1 MSLPSA
7 KKRKI
12 FDGRYEVL
20 SIVGRGLDSVVYHA
34 KHLSGGQQ
42 EVALKVLINNKPKSS
57 ITERL
62 RKEALTLVSCRHKYV
77 VRLDDFHSVAELC
90 YLSMEYAP
98 LGDLRK
104 YITNQGAPL
113 SPELGAEFLRQSLEA
128 MEFIHATG
136 VLHRD
141 LKPDNIL
148 VLSDKEIRLADFG
161 LALLPGDELDL
172 EELQN
177 GVGTLSYLPP
187 EMLEGQ
193 FYDSRSDL
201 YSLGVCFYEALAGTH
216 PFDGAPLSEQKE
228 VRLDTS
234 IKPLH
239 ELNPL
244 IPKHLSAVVSTLIR
258 YSADAR
264 FQTAMEALRAL
275 SNPEFSGDITSV
287 TTEPLVA
294 EIDHLHPESETAGT
308 GSDFISQTPAN
319 NDEADSSFTDLFDDF
334 FNDTEHAANSTQES
348 KPIDSK
354 SSDSNPTES
363 KAPSNNETQEMTA
376 HRVQQLIDQDAKK
389 KNNAGTRR
397 ETPRDYATTEALL
410 DPVQLESKKTK
421 SAKEDFKAPQSRSSG
436 EKPRAGLVATL
447 LNMPPVARTL
457 VVGTGAALV
466 TIALVLLSHI
476 KPTQIL
482 SDSLSKA
489 ALTDTDVEH
498 AAPESSDTGLLT
510 TLPAGTYAGSIQGVL
525 PGTTSPLALI
535 VRPEQNTVTVVVG
548 IEGWTPAT
556 VSTEANSEDSTPMI
570 VVRSNSVLLNM
581 DGQLSNNEVSG
592 TFSNA
597 ITGETGVWS
606 AKKIS

>member
-34 KHLSGGQQ
+34 KHLSGGEQ
-42 EVALKVLINNKPKSS
+42 EVALKVLVNNKPKSS
-57 ITERL
+57 LTERL

-77 VRLDDFHSVAELC
+77 VRLDDFHSVADLC
-90 YLSMEYAP
+90 YLSMEYASY
-98 LGDLRK
+98 GDLRK
-104 YITNQGAPL
+104 YITNNGKPL
-113 SPELGAEFLRQSLEA
+113 SPEQGAEFLRQTLEG

-148 VLSDKEIRLADFG
+148 VISDKEIRLADFG

-187 EMLEGQ
+187 EMLDGQ

-201 YSLGVCFYEALAGTH
+201 YSLGVCFYEALAGKH
-216 PFDGAPLSEQKE
+216 PFDGAHLSEQKE
-228 VRLDTS
+228 VRLDKN
-234 IKPLH
+234 IQPLH

-244 IPKHLSAVVSTLIR
+244 IPKNVSAVISTLMR
-258 YSADAR
+258 YSADER
-264 FQTAMEALRAL
+264 FQSAMEALRAL
-275 SNPEFSGDITSV
+275 SNPEFSGDVAVV
-287 TTEPLVA
+287 TVDPLADEVDEPKGVTHS
-294 EIDHLHPESETAGT
+294 IHSEA
-308 GSDFISQTPAN
+308 PAN
-319 NDEADSSFTDLFDDF
+319 QDEPDASFTDLFDDF
-334 FNDTEHAANSTQES
+334 FDGTDYATNAAAQPVEPSPVSTNPADPS
-348 KPIDSK
+348 
-354 SSDSNPTES
+354 SSD
-363 KAPSNNETQEMTA
+363 TQEMSA
-376 HRVQQLIDQDAKK
+376 HRVQQLVEQDAKSK
-389 KNNAGTRR
+389 AAVTTRTHTTSTI
-397 ETPRDYATTEALL
+397 EKTSSQPRPEEPRHRDE
-410 DPVQLESKKTK
+410 Q
-421 SAKEDFKAPQSRSSG
+421 EDFRVPSSLAGRENMSRS
-436 EKPRAGLVATL
+436 LLATL
-447 LNMPPVARTL
+447 LNMPPLLRTL
-457 VVGTGAALV
+457 LVGTVAALV
-466 TIALVLLSHI
+466 TIGLVVLSHVTSSTLAHNTTSSPA
-476 KPTQIL
+476 PTNDQETE
-482 SDSLSKA
+482 DN
-489 ALTDTDVEH
+489 
-498 AAPESSDTGLLT
+498 TGENTGT
-510 TLPAGTYAGSIQGVL
+510 TLFPNLPAGTYSGSIQGVL

-556 VSTEANSEDSTPMI
+556 VSTEVDPEDTAPEI

-581 DGQLSNNEVSG
+581 TGEVSNNEVVG

>member
-34 KHLSGGQQ
+34 KHLSGGEQ

-57 ITERL
+57 LTERL

-77 VRLDDFHSVAELC
+77 VRLDDFHSVADLC

-98 LGDLRK
+98 FGDLRK
-104 YITNQGAPL
+104 YITNNGKPI
-113 SPELGAEFLRQSLEA
+113 SPQQGAEFLRQSLEG

-148 VLSDKEIRLADFG
+148 VISDKEIRLADFG

-187 EMLEGQ
+187 EMLDGQ

-201 YSLGVCFYEALAGTH
+201 YSLGVCFYEALAGKH
-216 PFDGAPLSEQKE
+216 PFDGAHLSEQKE
-228 VRLDTS
+228 VRLDKN
-234 IKPLH
+234 IQPLH
-239 ELNPL
+239 ELNPQ
-244 IPKHLSAVVSTLIR
+244 IPKNVSAVISTLMR
-258 YSADAR
+258 YSADER
-264 FQTAMEALRAL
+264 FQSAMEALRAL
-275 SNPEFSGDITSV
+275 SNPEFSGDVAVV
-287 TTEPLVA
+287 TVDPLTDEAEALSTEVP
-294 EIDHLHPESETAGT
+294 PMSETHR
-308 GSDFISQTPAN
+308 ISSEPPAN
-319 NDEADSSFTDLFDDF
+319 QDQTDSSFTDLFDDF
-334 FNDTEHAANSTQES
+334 FDDTDYATNAAANPIVPSSATSSSADPST
-348 KPIDSK
+348 
-354 SSDSNPTES
+354 SD
-363 KAPSNNETQEMTA
+363 TQEMSA
-376 HRVQQLIDQDAKK
+376 HRVQQLIEQDS
-389 KNNAGTRR
+389 KNKAAATARSATSI
-397 ETPRDYATTEALL
+397 EKTLPPESPPTQPEDPRYNNER
-410 DPVQLESKKTK
+410 
-421 SAKEDFKAPQSRSSG
+421 EDFQAPSTLGGRKKESV
-436 EKPRAGLVATL
+436 GLLAAL
-447 LNMPPVARTL
+447 FNMPPLLRTL
-457 VVGTGAALV
+457 LVGTVAALV
-466 TIALVLLSHI
+466 TIGIVVLSHVTSSQLAQEASRL
-476 KPTQIL
+476 PAPANDEEG
-482 SDSLSKA
+482 SGDA
-489 ALTDTDVEH
+489 AEN
-498 AAPESSDTGLLT
+498 AAKLLFPN
-510 TLPAGTYAGSIQGVL
+510 LPAGTYAGSIQGVL

-556 VSTEANSEDSTPMI
+556 VSTEVDPDDTAPEI

-581 DGQLSNNEVSG
+581 TGEVSKNEVVG

>member
-34 KHLSGGQQ
+34 KHLSGGEQ

-57 ITERL
+57 LTERL

-77 VRLDDFHSVAELC
+77 VRLDDFHSVADLC

-98 LGDLRK
+98 FGDLRK
-104 YITNQGAPL
+104 YITNNGKPI
-113 SPELGAEFLRQSLEA
+113 SPEQGAEFLRQSLEG

-148 VLSDKEIRLADFG
+148 VISDKEIRLADFG

-187 EMLEGQ
+187 EMLDGQ

-201 YSLGVCFYEALAGTH
+201 YSLGVCFYEALAGKH
-216 PFDGAPLSEQKE
+216 PFDGAHLSEQKE
-228 VRLDTS
+228 VRLDKN
-234 IKPLH
+234 IQPLH
-239 ELNPL
+239 EINPL
-244 IPKHLSAVVSTLIR
+244 IPKNVSAVISTLMR
-258 YSADAR
+258 FSADDR
-264 FQTAMEALRAL
+264 FQSAMEALRAL
-275 SNPEFSGDITSV
+275 SNPEFSGDVAVV
-287 TTEPLVA
+287 TVDPLSDEAEALSTDVAPTGVTHRINSEP
-294 EIDHLHPESETAGT
+294 
-308 GSDFISQTPAN
+308 PAN
-319 NDEADSSFTDLFDDF
+319 QDQTDSSFTDLFDDF
-334 FNDTEHAANSTQES
+334 FDDTDYATNTAANSV
-348 KPIDSK
+348 DSSPAI
-354 SSDSNPTES
+354 SSSAD
-363 KAPSNNETQEMTA
+363 PSTGDTQEMSA
-376 HRVQQLIDQDAKK
+376 HRVQQLIEQDS
-389 KNNAGTRR
+389 KNKAA
-397 ETPRDYATTEALL
+397 ATTRSNTAPAIE
-410 DPVQLESKKTK
+410 KTSSQERTPPHPEEPRHK
-421 SAKEDFKAPQSRSSG
+421 GVREDFRAPSSLGGTEKRSL
-436 EKPRAGLVATL
+436 GLLAAL
-447 LNMPPVARTL
+447 FNMPPLLRTL
-457 VVGTGAALV
+457 LVGTVAALV
-466 TIALVLLSHI
+466 TIGFVVLSHVTSNQLARGTSSSPA
-476 KPTQIL
+476 PTI
-482 SDSLSKA
+482 SD
-489 ALTDTDVEH
+489 
-498 AAPESSDTGLLT
+498 ESSGDTAENAAT
-510 TLPAGTYAGSIQGVL
+510 TLFPNLPAGTYAGSIQGVL

-556 VSTEANSEDSTPMI
+556 VSTEVDPEDTAPEI

-581 DGQLSNNEVSG
+581 TGEVSNNEVVG

>member
-34 KHLSGGQQ
+34 RHLSGGQQ

-77 VRLDDFHSVAELC
+77 VRLDDFHSVADLC
-90 YLSMEYAP
+90 YLSMEYAA

-104 YITNQGAPL
+104 YITNRGQPL
-113 SPELGAEFLRQSLEA
+113 SVEQGAEFLRQILEA

-177 GVGTLSYLPP
+177 GVGSLAYLPP
-187 EMLEGQ
+187 EMLEGR

-201 YSLGVCFYEALAGTH
+201 YSLGVCFYEALAGEH
-216 PFDGAPLSEQKE
+216 PFDKAPLSEQQE
-228 VRLDTS
+228 IRLDKN

-244 IPKHLSAVVSTLIR
+244 IPAQLSAVISTLMR
-258 YSADAR
+258 YSADDR

-275 SNPEFSGDITSV
+275 NNRDFSGVVTSV
-287 TTEPLVA
+287 TVEPLDDEDLNHESQAVTDGAPRVA
-294 EIDHLHPESETAGT
+294 LAETPSDNDDSE
-308 GSDFISQTPAN
+308 
-319 NDEADSSFTDLFDDF
+319 SFTDLFDDF
-334 FNDTEHAANSTQES
+334 FDDTELSSEQAKTSDDAST
-348 KPIDSK
+348 
-354 SSDSNPTES
+354 SD
-363 KAPSNNETQEMTA
+363 TQEMTA
-376 HRVQQLIDQDAKK
+376 HRVQQLIEQDS
-389 KNNAGTRR
+389 KNKAAASARR
-397 ETPRDYATTEALL
+397 DTLSEHMQTEIVSNQ
-410 DPVQLESKKTK
+410 DMP
-421 SAKEDFKAPQSRSSG
+421 
-436 EKPRAGLVATL
+436 EKPRTNGSDEDFPGRKPLSRPQNKTSGALASL
-447 LNMPPVARTL
+447 LTMPPFVRTL

-466 TIALVLLSHI
+466 TIALVLLSHVTPI
-476 KPTQIL
+476 KIL
-482 SDSLSKA
+482 SSSVSNPEARENSVEGEA
-489 ALTDTDVEH
+489 AES
-498 AAPESSDTGLLT
+498 AAIALFPG
-510 TLPAGTYAGSIQGVL
+510 LPAGTYAGSIQGIL

-535 VRPEQNTVTVVVG
+535 VRPEQNAITVVVG
-548 IEGWTPAT
+548 IEGWTPTT
-556 VSTEANSEDSTPMI
+556 VSTEVDSEESAPTI
-570 VVRSNSVLLNM
+570 VVRSNGVLLNM
-581 DGQLSNNEVSG
+581 DGQLSNDEVVG